1 MTKLVSLVYVGN
13 KRAAYDNIARSG
25 VTWNGKGDVQQVT
38 ETQAKLL
45 CKFQDQWQPVTAADK
60 AAVEAQHAIS
70 VVDEDGDTV
79 QIDPDAFNRP
89 LERMSKPELKAY
101 AFNKWGK
108 DLDARKS
115 SKAMIDQIEE
125 WDRDLDITIGVRD
138 A

>member
-1 MTKLVSLVYVGN
+1 MAKLVSLVYVGN

-38 ETQAKLL
+38 EAQAKLL
-45 CKFQDQWQPVTAADK
+45 CKFEDQWQPVTAADK
-60 AAVEAQHAIS
+60 QAVEAQASIS

-79 QIDPDAFNRP
+79 LIDPQAFNRP

-125 WDRDLDITIGVRD
+125 WDRDLDITIGVREV
-138 A
+138 